1 MIAIVDYSM
10 GNVGSIQRMLK
21 KVGADSALTSDPQEL
36 RAADKLI
43 LPGVGAFD
51 AGMNRLN
58 DSGLTDL
65 LNELELVNPVL
76 QHVQNGRPL
85 LGICLGMQLLLDSS
99 EEGTTDGLGWV
110 PGRVRRF
117 DWPNESR
124 SLKVPHM
131 GWNLVRSS
139 GESPLFRELDD
150 RSRFYFVHSYFASPD
165 EPASRAAEAH
175 YGFDFCCAVQRDN
188 IHGVQFHPEKSHR
201 YGLKLLQNF
210 VEL

>member
-1 MIAIVDYSM
+1 MRVIAIVDYAM

-21 KVGADSALTSDPQEL
+21 KVGADSVLTSDPEEL

-51 AGMNRLN
+51 AGMNRLRE
-58 DSGLTDL
+58 SGLTDL
-65 LNELELVNPVL
+65 LNELVL
-76 QHVQNGRPL
+76 EQHRPI

-110 PGRVRRF
+110 SGQVRRF
-117 DWPNESR
+117 DWSHETS
-124 SLKVPHM
+124 SLRVPHM
-131 GWNLVRSS
+131 GWNLVRPEPSA
-139 GESPLFRELDD
+139 PLFAELDEQ
-150 RSRFYFVHSYFASPD
+150 SRFYFVHSYFAAPEDATSLA
-165 EPASRAAEAH
+165 ASAH

-188 IHGVQFHPEKSHR
+188 IYGVQFHPEKSHR